1 MQGCYWGINLLWIC
15 PDTIS
20 PLIHHKAT
28 LIDTTPTYLGSDYK
42 IGRLQNNVVGAITF
56 LFRTLGP

>member
-20 PLIHHKAT
+20 PLIHDKETRIDIT
-28 LIDTTPTYLGSDYK
+28 LTYFGSDYK
-42 IGRLQNNVVGAITF
+42 ISGLQNDTVGAITF
-56 LFRTLGP
+56 LFRTPGP

>member
-28 LIDTTPTYLGSDYK
+28 RIDPTPTYLGSDHK
-42 IGRLQNNVVGAITF
+42 IGGLQNDAVGAMTF